1 MVPIIAI
8 ALIVV
13 SDTHKCEALPA
24 YTAAPSETGAGDTSM
39 TVNIERVARV
49 LEAAK
54 GALHRLSGIYRADLA
69 SAFGPLGE
77 SLTWLCAADELFSRE
92 LASYGTL
99 RDNDDA
105 GRTLPGLR
113 FARNHA
119 VHGTDVA
126 SVAGRVEGSDFARE
140 IALRPRRQVS
150 PHLGRCFRPTGVAQ
164 TTSWS
169 TTYIQRTARRT
180 SAPNFTRGGVDLPVG
195 CPRLTLLRLLH
206 RSPRSIGPQPVRS
219 AGDPVRPRWCGR
231 GRRR

>member
-54 GALHRLSGIYRADLA
+54 EALHRLGGIYRADLA

-126 SVAGRVEGSDFARE
+126 SVAGRVEGSDLPARLPFVLGVRSHL
-140 IALRPRRQVS
+140 IWAGVSDLPALPRPRVGQQRIYSELLDGRPLQTSLEAALTFLSDV
-150 PHLGRCFRPTGVAQ
+150 LG
-164 TTSWS
+164 
-169 TTYIQRTARRT
+169 
-180 SAPNFTRGGVDLPVG
+180 
-195 CPRLTLLRLLH
+195 
-206 RSPRSIGPQPVRS
+206 
-219 AGDPVRPRWCGR
+219 
-231 GRRR
+231 